1 MAGSIL
7 RGRGLHFLHNH
18 SIVMGMILN
27 VSHITKAFGDNTVLS
42 DVTFLINDHEKV
54 ALIGRNGAGKT
65 TLFRIIMGEM
75 SADEGTC
82 TLAKDTRIG
91 YLAQHQDLSGD
102 LSIFEE
108 VRAVKSHVWAMETR
122 MRDLEEAMKHASGDE
137 LDAMYREYGS
147 VSHAYEQANGYAA
160 ESEVLGVMRGL
171 GFDENDWDKKVNVL
185 SGGQKT
191 RVALAKLLLES
202 PDILLLDEPTNHL
215 DLNSVAWLET
225 FLSNYKGAVLIVS
238 HDRYFLNKI
247 VSKVVEIDHTK
258 SMVFEGN
265 YDEFA
270 AKKAMIREAE
280 RKAYEKQQAEIKHQ
294 EEVIAKLRSFG
305 REKQI
310 KRAESRVKMLEKMDR
325 LERPAEEERGMYLH
339 LTPRMESGNDVLILS
354 DLAKSYGSQDL
365 FSGLDLLIRKGEKVA
380 LLGDNGTGKTTLL
393 KIVRGLVTPDKGTV
407 RFGAKV
413 CVGYYDQEQ
422 QNFKEENTLFDEI
435 SDAYPAMSNT
445 EIRNTLAA
453 FCFIGDEVY
462 QPISSLSGGERGRL
476 SLAKLMLS
484 EANFLLLDEPTNHLD
499 IIGREILEDAIRA
512 YKGTVFYVSHDRY
525 FVNRTATRV
534 LELTHSRIL
543 SYDGNYDD
551 YLNFKER
558 KEAVAFSQTA
568 TAYNASASSKAN
580 QINVSSSGNPAAS
593 STPLSESK
601 LDWKEQKEAQAQERK
616 KQNRIALL
624 ERTIEECEA
633 RIDEIDELM
642 VSPEICTNSMR
653 LNELTAERSETEEK
667 LFEAMTEWEGLT

>member
-171 GFDENDWDKKVNVL
+171 GFDDSEWDKKVSVL

>member
-1 MAGSIL
+1 
-7 RGRGLHFLHNH
+7 
-18 SIVMGMILN
+18 MILS
-27 VSHITKAFGDNTVLS
+27 VSHISKSFGDNSVLS
-42 DVTFLINDHEKV
+42 DVTFLVNDREKV
-54 ALIGRNGAGKT
+54 ALIGRNGAGKS
-65 TLFRIIMGEM
+65 TLFRIITGEL
-75 SADEGTC
+75 SADEGSA
-82 TLAKDTRIG
+82 TLAKDTRLG
-91 YLAQHQDLSGD
+91 YLAQHQDLTGD
-102 LSIFEE
+102 LSVYEE
-108 VRAVKSHVWAMETR
+108 VRSVKAHVWAMETR
-122 MRDLEEAMKHASGDE
+122 MRELEEAMKHAAGDV
-137 LDAMYREYGS
+137 LDSMYREYGS

-160 ESEVLGVMRGL
+160 GSEVLGVLRGL
-171 GFDENDWDKKVNVL
+171 GFDESDWDKQTSVL

-191 RVALAKLLLES
+191 RVALAKLLLKN

-247 VSKVVEIDHTK
+247 VTKVVEIDHTK

-265 YDEFA
+265 YDQFA
-270 AKKAMIREAE
+270 EKKAMIREAE
-280 RKAYEKQQAEIKHQ
+280 YKAYEKQQAEIRHQ

-325 LERPAEEERGMYLH
+325 LERPVSEERGMYLH

-354 DLAKSYGSQDL
+354 GLGKSYGSQNL
-365 FSGLDLLIRKGEKVA
+365 FQGLDLLIKKGEKVA

-393 KIVRGLVTPDKGTV
+393 KIVRGLTEPDSGSV

-422 QNFKEENTLFDEI
+422 QNFNENNTLFDEI
-435 SDAYPAMSNT
+435 SDAYPGMSNT

-453 FCFIGDEVY
+453 FCFTGDDVY
-462 QPISSLSGGERGRL
+462 QTISSLSGGERGRL

-534 LELTHSRIL
+534 LELTRSTIL

-551 YLNFKER
+551 YLNFRDR
-558 KEAVAFSQTA
+558 KEAAAFGTAEQTA
-568 TAYNASASSKAN
+568 ALKSSAPVAE
-580 QINVSSSGNPAAS
+580 VTEA
-593 STPLSESK
+593 K
-601 LDWKEQKEAQAQERK
+601 LDWREQKEAQAQERK
-616 KQNRIALL
+616 RLNRIASL
-624 ERTIEECEA
+624 EKTIESCEA
-633 RIDEIDELM
+633 RIAEIDKLM
-642 VSPEICTNSMR
+642 ASPEVCTNSFR
-653 LNELTAERSETEEK
+653 LNELGDEREKVEETM
-667 LFEAMTEWEGLT
+667 LEAMTEWEELTG

>member
-1 MAGSIL
+1 
-7 RGRGLHFLHNH
+7 
-18 SIVMGMILN
+18 MILN
-27 VSHITKAFGDNTVLS
+27 VSHITKSFGVTPVLS
-42 DVTFLINDHEKV
+42 DVTFLVNEREKV
-54 ALIGRNGAGKT
+54 ALIGRNGAGKS
-65 TLFRIIMGEM
+65 TLFRIITGEL
-75 SADEGTC
+75 SADEGTA
-82 TLAKDTRIG
+82 TLAKDTRLG
-91 YLAQHQDLSGD
+91 YLAQHQDLTGD
-102 LSIFEE
+102 LTVYEE
-108 VRAVKSHVWAMETR
+108 VRAVKAHVWAMEER
-122 MRDLEEAMKHASGDE
+122 MRELEEAMKHASGDE

-160 ESEVLGVMRGL
+160 GSEVLGVLRGL
-171 GFDENDWDKKVNVL
+171 GFPECDWDKKTSVL

-247 VSKVVEIDHTK
+247 VTKVVEIDHTK

-270 AKKAMIREAE
+270 EKKAMIRDAE
-280 RKAYEKQQAEIKHQ
+280 RKAYEKQQAEIRHQ

-325 LERPAEEERGMYLH
+325 LDRPVEEERGMYLH

-484 EANFLLLDEPTNHLD
+484 EANFHLLDEPTNHLD

-512 YKGTVFYVSHDRY
+512 YMGTVFFVSHDRY

-534 LELTHSRIL
+534 LELTHSKIL

-558 KEAVAFSQTA
+558 REAVAFGNIAA
-568 TAYNASASSKAN
+568 TGSAGTTMKNNFAAGAAADN
-580 QINVSSSGNPAAS
+580 QAAS
-593 STPLSESK
+593 SAPLTESK
-601 LDWKEQKEAQAQERK
+601 LDWKEQTEVQAQERK
-616 KQNRIALL
+616 KQNRIAAL
-624 ERTIEECEA
+624 EKTIEECES
-633 RIDEIDELM
+633 RIAEIDEQM
-642 VSPEICTNSMR
+642 VSPEICTNSYR
-653 LNELTAERSETEEK
+653 LNELGQERNEIEEK
-667 LFEAMTEWEGLT
+667 IKFSFDIDIKLIKFILIIDSNVSFNDI

>member
-1 MAGSIL
+1 
-7 RGRGLHFLHNH
+7 
-18 SIVMGMILN
+18 MILN
-27 VSHITKAFGDNTVLS
+27 VSHITKSFGVTPVLS
-42 DVTFLINDHEKV
+42 DVTFLVNEREKV
-54 ALIGRNGAGKT
+54 ALIGRNGAGKS
-65 TLFRIIMGEM
+65 TLFRIITGEL
-75 SADEGTC
+75 SADDGTA
-82 TLAKDTRIG
+82 TLAKDTRLG
-91 YLAQHQDLSGD
+91 YLAQHQDLTGD
-102 LSIFEE
+102 LTVYEE
-108 VRAVKSHVWAMETR
+108 VRAVKAHVWAMEER
-122 MRDLEEAMKHASGDE
+122 MRELEEAMKHASGDE

-160 ESEVLGVMRGL
+160 GSEVLGVLRGL
-171 GFDENDWDKKVNVL
+171 GFPECDWDKKTSVL

-247 VSKVVEIDHTK
+247 VTKVVEIDHTK

-270 AKKAMIREAE
+270 EKKAMIRDAE
-280 RKAYEKQQAEIKHQ
+280 RKAYEKQQAEIRHQ

-325 LERPAEEERGMYLH
+325 LDRPVEEERGMYLH
-339 LTPRMESGNDVLILS
+339 LTPHIESGNDVLMLS
-354 DLAKSYGSQDL
+354 GLAKSFPTQDL
-365 FSGLDLLIRKGEKVA
+365 FSGLDLLIKKGEKVA

-393 KIVRGLVTPDKGTV
+393 KIVRGLLTPDSGTV

-422 QNFKEENTLFDEI
+422 QNFNENNTLFDEI
-435 SDAYPAMSNT
+435 SDAYPSMSNT

-453 FCFIGDEVY
+453 FCFIGDDVY
-462 QPISSLSGGERGRL
+462 QQISSLSGGERGRL

-512 YKGTVFYVSHDRY
+512 YTGTVFYVSHDRY

-534 LELTHSRIL
+534 LELTHNMIL

-558 KEAVAFSQTA
+558 KEAVAFGTQAAYEGGAGTA
-568 TAYNASASSKAN
+568 ASGN
-580 QINVSSSGNPAAS
+580 TGNRTVSSFAPV
-593 STPLSESK
+593 SESK
-601 LDWKEQKEAQAQERK
+601 LDWKEQKEVQAQERK
-616 KQNRIALL
+616 KQNRIAAL
-624 ERTIEECEA
+624 EKTIEECES
-633 RIDEIDELM
+633 RIAEIDELM
-642 VSPEICTNSMR
+642 ASPEVCTNSYR
-653 LNELTAERSETEEK
+653 LNELGQERESIDDK
-667 LFEAMTEWEGLT
+667 LLEAMTEWEELTQ

>member
-1 MAGSIL
+1 
-7 RGRGLHFLHNH
+7 
-18 SIVMGMILN
+18 MILS
-27 VSHITKAFGDNTVLS
+27 VSHISKSFGDNSVLS
-42 DVTFLINDHEKV
+42 DVTFLVNDREKV
-54 ALIGRNGAGKT
+54 ALIGRNGAGKS
-65 TLFRIIMGEM
+65 TLFRIITGEL
-75 SADEGTC
+75 SADEGSA
-82 TLAKDTRIG
+82 TLAKDTRLG
-91 YLAQHQDLSGD
+91 YLAQHQDLTGD
-102 LSIFEE
+102 LSVYEE
-108 VRAVKSHVWAMETR
+108 VRSVKAHVWAMETR
-122 MRDLEEAMKHASGDE
+122 MRELEEAMKHAAGDE
-137 LDAMYREYGS
+137 LDSMYREYGS

-160 ESEVLGVMRGL
+160 GSEVLGVLRGL
-171 GFDENDWDKKVNVL
+171 GFDESDWDKQTSVL

-191 RVALAKLLLES
+191 RVALAKLLLEN

-247 VSKVVEIDHTK
+247 VTKVVEIDHTK

-265 YDEFA
+265 YDQFA
-270 AKKAMIREAE
+270 EKKAMIREAE
-280 RKAYEKQQAEIKHQ
+280 YKAYEKQQAEIRHQ

-325 LERPAEEERGMYLH
+325 LERPVSEERGMYLH

-354 DLAKSYGSQDL
+354 GLGKSYGSQNL
-365 FSGLDLLIRKGEKVA
+365 FQGLDLLIKKGEKVA

-393 KIVRGLVTPDKGTV
+393 KIVRGLTEPDSGSV

-422 QNFKEENTLFDEI
+422 QNFNENNTLFDEI
-435 SDAYPAMSNT
+435 SDAYPGMSNT

-453 FCFIGDEVY
+453 FCFTGDDVY
-462 QPISSLSGGERGRL
+462 QTISSLSGGERGRL

-534 LELTHSRIL
+534 LELTRSTIL

-551 YLNFKER
+551 YLNFRDR
-558 KEAVAFSQTA
+558 KEAAAFGTTEQTA
-568 TAYNASASSKAN
+568 SPKSSASVAE
-580 QINVSSSGNPAAS
+580 VTEA
-593 STPLSESK
+593 K
-601 LDWKEQKEAQAQERK
+601 LDWREQKEAQAQERK
-616 KQNRIALL
+616 RLNRIASL
-624 ERTIEECEA
+624 EKTIESCEA
-633 RIDEIDELM
+633 RIAEIDKLM
-642 VSPEICTNSMR
+642 ASPEVCTNSFR
-653 LNELTAERSETEEK
+653 LNELGDEREKVEETM
-667 LFEAMTEWEGLT
+667 LEAMTEWEELTG

>member
-1 MAGSIL
+1 
-7 RGRGLHFLHNH
+7 
-18 SIVMGMILN
+18 MGMILN

-91 YLAQHQDLSGD
+91 YLAQHQELSGE

-137 LDAMYREYGS
+137 LDTMYREYGS

-225 FLSNYKGAVLIVS
+225 FLANYRGAVLIVS

-280 RKAYEKQQAEIKHQ
+280 RKAYEKQQAEIRHQ

-325 LERPAEEERGMYLH
+325 LDRPVEEERGMYLH

-354 DLAKSYGSQDL
+354 DLAKSYGSQEL

-462 QPISSLSGGERGRL
+462 QPIYSLSGGERGRL

-558 KEAVAFSQTA
+558 KETVAFGQTA
-568 TAYNASASSKAN
+568 AAYNASASTKAN
-580 QINVSSSGNPAAS
+580 QINVSSSGNPSAS

-633 RIDEIDELM
+633 RITEIDELM
-642 VSPEICTNSMR
+642 SSPEICTNSMR

>member
-1 MAGSIL
+1 
-7 RGRGLHFLHNH
+7 
-18 SIVMGMILN
+18 MILN

-91 YLAQHQDLSGD
+91 YLAQHQELSGE

-225 FLSNYKGAVLIVS
+225 FLANYRGAVLIVS

-270 AKKAMIREAE
+270 AKKAMIRDAE

-393 KIVRGLVTPDKGTV
+393 KIVRGLVEPDKGTI

-422 QNFKEENTLFDEI
+422 QNFNEENTLFDEI

-453 FCFIGDEVY
+453 FCFIGDDVY
-462 QPISSLSGGERGRL
+462 QQISSLSGGERGRL

-534 LELTHSRIL
+534 LELTRSRIL

-558 KEAVAFSQTA
+558 KEAVAFGQAAYTGASGA
-568 TAYNASASSKAN
+568 TSKGNTSSGATPGNSASSP
-580 QINVSSSGNPAAS
+580 SP
-593 STPLSESK
+593 TESK

-616 KQNRIALL
+616 RQNRIAAL
-624 ERTIEECEA
+624 EKTIEECET
-633 RIDEIDELM
+633 RIAEIDELM
-642 VSPEICTNSMR
+642 SSPEVCTNSFK